1 MTASSTPCSK
11 RSTTVRPDYPIR
23 TERLVLRPF
32 DLGDLDDVLVYR
44 SLPEITEEG
53 QSRGMRREAHLRHC
67 EIVKG
72 EWGDRFVYAM
82 LAGEHRQLK

>member
-1 MTASSTPCSK
+1 M
-11 RSTTVRPDYPIR
+11 
-23 TERLVLRPF
+23 
-32 DLGDLDDVLVYR
+32 LVYR

-53 QSRGMRREAHLRHC
+53 QSRGMHREAHLRHC